1 MILPNSLN
9 KGDKIGLVSTA
20 RYISRIELKTAIE
33 VLEEWGLNVI
43 LGVNI
48 FCNNEQFA
56 GTDLERAADLQMM
69 INDNSIKAILCTR
82 GGYGTARIIDL
93 IDFTNLFKYPKW
105 IIGYSDITVLHT
117 HINKLGLAS
126 LHATMPINFNT
137 NTSNALKS
145 MHACLFKQQ
154 QQITSPTYYL
164 NKNGYVNA
172 EIVGGNLSVIYS
184 LLGSKSDIDT
194 VGKILFLED
203 LDEYL
208 YHIDRM
214 VLNLKRNNKFSQLK
228 GLIVG
233 AMEDMHD
240 NTISFGK
247 SVNEIIYEHTSDYN
261 FPICFNFPA
270 GHISNNTSLIL
281 GKNSELEINNNNV
294 NLLQ

>member
-82 GGYGTARIIDL
+82 GGYGTSRIIDL

-145 MHACLFKQQ
+145 MHSCLFKQQ
-154 QQITSPTYYL
+154 QQITSPAYYL

-214 VLNLKRNNKFSQLK
+214 VLNLKRNYKFSQLK

>member
-20 RYISRIELKTAIE
+20 RYISPIELKTAIE

-56 GTDLERAADLQMM
+56 GTDLERASDLQMM

-93 IDFTNLFKYPKW
+93 IDFTNLFTHPKW

-117 HINKLGLAS
+117 HINKLGLSS

-137 NTSNALKS
+137 NTSNALQS

-154 QQITSPTYYL
+154 QQVTSPTYYL
-164 NKNGYVNA
+164 NKNGCVNA

-214 VLNLKRNNKFSQLK
+214 VLNLKRNNKFSPLK
-228 GLIVG
+228 GLIIG

>member
-20 RYISRIELKTAIE
+20 RYISPIELKTAIE
-33 VLEEWGLNVI
+33 ILKEWGLNVI

-56 GTDLERAADLQMM
+56 GTDLERASDLQMM

-93 IDFTNLFKYPKW
+93 IDFTNLFTHPKW

-117 HINKLGLAS
+117 HINKLGLSS

-137 NTSNALKS
+137 NTSNALQS

-154 QQITSPTYYL
+154 QQVTSPTYYL
-164 NKNGYVNA
+164 NKNGCVNA

-214 VLNLKRNNKFSQLK
+214 VLNLKRNNKFSPLK
-228 GLIVG
+228 GLIIG

>member
-20 RYISRIELKTAIE
+20 RYISPIELKTAIE

-56 GTDLERAADLQMM
+56 GTDLERASDLQMM

-93 IDFTNLFKYPKW
+93 IDFTNLFTHPKW

-137 NTSNALKS
+137 NTSNALQS

-154 QQITSPTYYL
+154 QQVTSPTYYL
-164 NKNGYVNA
+164 NKNGCVNA

>member
-1 MILPNSLN
+1 MYL
-9 KGDKIGLVSTA
+9 GL
-20 RYISRIELKTAIE
+20 
-33 VLEEWGLNVI
+33 
-43 LGVNI
+43 NI
-48 FCNNEQFA
+48 FCKNEQFA
-56 GTDLERAADLQMM
+56 GTDIERASDLQMM
-69 INDNSIKAILCTR
+69 VNDNSIKAILCTR

-93 IDFTNLFKYPKW
+93 IDFTNLFTHPKW

-137 NTSNALKS
+137 NTSNSLQS
-145 MHACLFKQQ
+145 MHNCLFKQHQ
-154 QQITSPTYYL
+154 KITSPTYHL
-164 NKNGYVNA
+164 NKNGNVNA

-184 LLGSKSDIDT
+184 LLGSKSEIDT

-233 AMEDMHD
+233 AMHDMHD

-247 SVNEIIYEHTSDYN
+247 SANEIIHEHTKDYN
-261 FPICFNFPA
+261 FPTCFNFPA

-294 NLLQ
+294 NLHQ

>member
-145 MHACLFKQQ
+145 MHSCLFKQQ
-154 QQITSPTYYL
+154 QQITSPAYYL